1 MNQRLVLR
9 VSGGWKAALVGL
21 WVLTSCSSAP
31 PRGIVSGE
39 VTFDGQ
45 PVEDGTILFE
55 PEGGQG
61 QTAGGPIK
69 EGKYSAEVPVGKMR
83 VRINGNKKTGR
94 RYKVYDT
101 PESPV
106 VDEVVEL
113 LPPKYNINS
122 ELTVEVKPG
131 AQQIPFH
138 LKSR

>member
-1 MNQRLVLR
+1 MDYRLFPR
-9 VSGGWKAALVGL
+9 MSGVWQAGLAGL
-21 WVLTSCSSAP
+21 WLLASCSSSP
-31 PRGIVSGE
+31 PRGIIHGE

-55 PEGGQG
+55 PESGQG

-69 EGKYSAEVPVGKMR
+69 DGKFTAEAPVGKMR
-83 VRINGNKKTGR
+83 VRIHGNKKTGR

-101 PESPV
+101 PESPL

-113 LPPKYNINS
+113 LPPKFNVNS
-122 ELTVEVKPG
+122 ELTLEVKPG
-131 AQQIPFH
+131 EQQVPFH